1 MCCPNGSVEM
11 ATADDCR
18 SEALITAPLHRVFVL
33 LLSLSVARPLLL
45 LLAISLQAKDNR
57 GLATFRKHWFFLP
70 WLAPCGSER
79 TTILAAS
86 GIDSSTRHFES
97 GSLQWNERERILK
110 NRK

>member
-1 MCCPNGSVEM
+1 
-11 ATADDCR
+11 
-18 SEALITAPLHRVFVL
+18 VL

-57 GLATFRKHWFFLP
+57 GLATFRKHWFFCIGL
-70 WLAPCGSER
+70 LAVWFGAHYDPGR
-79 TTILAAS
+79 IW
-86 GIDSSTRHFES
+86 DRFSTRHFES